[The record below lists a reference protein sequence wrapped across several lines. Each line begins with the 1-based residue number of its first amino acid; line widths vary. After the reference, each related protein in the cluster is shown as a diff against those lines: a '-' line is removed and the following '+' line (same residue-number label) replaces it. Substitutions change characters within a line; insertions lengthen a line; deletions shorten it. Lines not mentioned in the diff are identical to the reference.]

1 MSSPLSTDRTN
12 LLIHLIYRH
21 ISTRIT
27 AANDDEDALFCYALR
42 DTPAMQSI
50 FGPRLALYR
59 PIERFVS

>member
-1 MSSPLSTDRTN
+1 MTLPLSTDRTN
-12 LLIHLIYRH
+12 LLIYLIYRH
-21 ISTRIT
+21 ISTHK
-27 AANDDEDALFCYALR
+27 AANNDEDALFCYALR